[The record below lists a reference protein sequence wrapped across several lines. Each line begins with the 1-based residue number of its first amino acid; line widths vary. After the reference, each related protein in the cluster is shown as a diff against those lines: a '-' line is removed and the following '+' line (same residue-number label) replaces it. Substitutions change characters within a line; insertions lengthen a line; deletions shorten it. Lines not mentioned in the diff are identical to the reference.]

1 MDSRYSVDRFVA
13 GLLFGACIAW
23 FASVAMDHWVL
34 PSSIGQGLGLRL
46 AIEAVVS
53 ACLVLPRPLLL
64 KTVFRSRRSVF
75 IQDEDVRAMLQGR
88 VVGILSGVWVGATI
102 NSVLFSG

>member
-1 MDSRYSVDRFVA
+1 MGSRYSVDRFVA
-13 GLLFGACIAW
+13 GLLFGAFIAW

-34 PSSIGQGLGLRL
+34 SSPVGQGRGLRL
-46 AIEAVVS
+46 VIEAVVS

-64 KTVFRSRRSVF
+64 KTVLRSRRSVF
-75 IQDEDVRAMLQGR
+75 IQDEDVRAMLRGR

-102 NSVLFSG
+102 NGLLFSG